1 MDEDERPVTRETTVI
16 NAGGGGGGGGMI
28 AIIALLVL
36 LIAGAVLYFGG
47 YLGRSANKTDVNVNV
62 SLPKVELPD
71 VHIGNDRS
79 PPPPQP
85 ATNQSGK

>member
-16 NAGGGGGGGGMI
+16 NAGGGGGGTGVI
-28 AIIALLVL
+28 VLLAVLVL
-36 LIAGAVLYFGG
+36 IVAGAVLYFGG

-79 PPPPQP
+79 PPADQP
-85 ATNQSGK
+85 ASNQSGK